1 MNEFDDMVSG
11 WKKQPVP
18 TPKNSANAVA
28 GIAKKRVKSSRQ
40 KHMATI
46 LVLGIT
52 LAVLVAFA
60 LYTKGNSSHFAKG
73 IQLMI
78 GALCIR
84 IGVEW
89 LSVMLLNKLDVT
101 KGTTVYLKMLTS
113 FYNTRRKIHGAFTY
127 IIFGLYV
134 AGFCMMLPIFKETLS
149 KGFFTYIWI
158 SSIVI
163 FVVLTLFIR
172 KKVIQ
177 ELGQLRKA
185 MDEVKVLEEGLCRE

>member
-28 GIAKKRVKSSRQ
+28 EIAKKRVKNSRQ
-40 KHMATI
+40 KHIATI
-46 LVLGIT
+46 VVLGIT
-52 LAVLVAFA
+52 LVVLVAFA
-60 LYTKGNSSHFAKG
+60 LLTKGNSSHIAKG

-89 LSVMLLNKLDVT
+89 LSVMLLNKLDIT
-101 KGTTVYLKMLTS
+101 KGTTEYLKMLTS

-134 AGFCMMLPIFKETLS
+134 AGFCMMLPIFKTTLPAW
-149 KGFFTYIWI
+149 FFTYIWI
-158 SSIVI
+158 SGIVI
-163 FVVLTLFIR
+163 FGALILYIR
-172 KKVIQ
+172 KKTNQ
-177 ELGQLRKA
+177 ELDMLKKA
-185 MDEVKVLEEGLCRE
+185 MNEVAAISNAFEEE

>member
-18 TPKNSANAVA
+18 TPKNSASAVA
-28 GIAKKRVKSSRQ
+28 GIAKKRVKNSHQ
-40 KHMATI
+40 KHVATI
-46 LVLGIT
+46 VVLGIT
-52 LAVLVAFA
+52 LAVLIAFA
-60 LYTKGNSSHFAKG
+60 LYTKGNSSHIAKG

-89 LSVMLLNKLDVT
+89 LSVMLLNKLDIT
-101 KGTTVYLKMLTS
+101 KGTTEYLKMLTS

-134 AGFCMMLPIFKETLS
+134 AGFCMMLPLFKATLPAW
-149 KGFFTYIWI
+149 FFTYIWI
-158 SSIVI
+158 SGIVI
-163 FVVLTLFIR
+163 FGALILYIR
-172 KKVIQ
+172 RKTKQ
-177 ELGQLRKA
+177 ELDELKKA
-185 MDEVKVLEEGLCRE
+185 MDEVAAISNALEEE

>member
-11 WKKQPVP
+11 WKKQSVP

-28 GIAKKRVKSSRQ
+28 VIAKKRVKNSRQ
-40 KHMATI
+40 KHVATI
-46 LVLGIT
+46 VVLGIT

-60 LYTKGNSSHFAKG
+60 LYTKGNSSHIAKG

-89 LSVMLLNKLDVT
+89 LSIMLLNKLDVT
-101 KGTTVYLKMLTS
+101 KGTTQYLKMLTS

-163 FVVLTLFIR
+163 FVALTLFIR
-172 KKVIQ
+172 KKVMQ
-177 ELGQLRKA
+177 ELGQLKKA
-185 MDEVKVLEEGLCRE
+185 MEEVTSLGNALERE